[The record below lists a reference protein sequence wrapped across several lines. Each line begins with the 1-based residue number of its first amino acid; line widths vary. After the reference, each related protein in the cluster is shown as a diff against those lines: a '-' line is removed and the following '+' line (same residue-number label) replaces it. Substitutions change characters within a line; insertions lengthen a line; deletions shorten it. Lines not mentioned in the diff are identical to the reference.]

1 MKITKSKLKQLIK
14 EEISKVV
21 REGKLIVT
29 RSGYGGMFVEDEEG
43 NDITVGDMVL
53 DLIGGSVTDFFVP
66 NGSANDAALETLIA
80 AHKKGVQGGM
90 QRWDSDV
97 FSDYYNVDTNA
108 VLQKYAKLKGHEISE
123 EAGESY

>member
-21 REGKLIVT
+21 RESKLIVT
-29 RSGYGGMFVEDEEG
+29 RGEYGGMFVEDEEG
-43 NDITVGDMVL
+43 NDVTIGKMVL
-53 DLIGGSVTDFFVP
+53 ALLAGSVTDFFVP
-66 NGSANDAALETLIA
+66 NGSANDAALKTLIA

-90 QRWDSDV
+90 QGWDASV
-97 FSDYYNVDTNA
+97 FSDYYNVDNNA